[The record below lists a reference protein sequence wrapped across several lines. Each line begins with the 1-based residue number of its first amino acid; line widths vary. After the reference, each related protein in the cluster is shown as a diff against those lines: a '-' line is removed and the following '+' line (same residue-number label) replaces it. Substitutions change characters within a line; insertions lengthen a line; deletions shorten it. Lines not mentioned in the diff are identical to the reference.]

1 MRLFPILTAAL
12 VTVVIYFALFERA
25 RLVAFARGEAVA
37 AETLAPEKPAA
48 LEKRPPVSVLVQK
61 SVAQPVASGLV
72 LRGRTEAARKID
84 VRAETSGLVISE
96 PLRKGSFVKAGQ
108 VLCRLD
114 PGTREAALLEARAR
128 LAEAEINE
136 RAARSLAEKG
146 FGSETAAIARRAA
159 LEAAEAGVKRAEK
172 ELERLSI
179 KAPFDGL
186 LESDAAELGALLQPG
201 ALCAHVIRLDPI
213 KLVGFIP
220 ETEIGRVEPGAPA
233 GARLSDGRE
242 VAGRVTF
249 LARSADPTTRTFRV
263 EVELAN
269 PDLSIRDG
277 ATAEIFISY
286 AGQKGHLLP
295 QSALTLDDDG
305 RLGVRLAMD
314 GRARFKPVTILRD
327 TLDGVWLAGL
337 PEKAEV
343 IVVGQEYVVD
353 GRRIEITYRN
363 PDPGPETGQ

>member
-1 MRLFPILTAAL
+1 MRIFPILTAAL
-12 VTVVIYFALFERA
+12 VTAAIYFALFERE
-25 RLVAFARGEAVA
+25 RLVAFARGEAVE
-37 AETLAPEKPAA
+37 AEAPAA
-48 LEKRPPVSVLVQK
+48 PRPAEVEKRPPVSVLVQK

-96 PLRKGSFVKAGQ
+96 PLPKGSFVKAGQ

-186 LESDAAELGALLQPG
+186 LESDTAELGSLLQPG
-201 ALCAHVIRLDPI
+201 ALCANVIRLDPI
-213 KLVGFIP
+213 RLVGFIP
-220 ETEIGRVEPGAPA
+220 ETEIGRIRTGAGA
-233 GARLSDGRE
+233 GARLADGRE
-242 VAGRVTF
+242 VAGVVTF
-249 LARSADPTTRTFRV
+249 LARSADPATRTFRV
-263 EVELAN
+263 EVEVAN
-269 PDLSIRDG
+269 PDLTIRDG
-277 ATAEIFISY
+277 ATAEIFIAY
-286 AGQKGHLLP
+286 AGARGHLLP
-295 QSALTLDDDG
+295 QSALTLDDEG
-305 RLGVRLAMD
+305 RLGVRIVID
-314 GRARFKPVTILRD
+314 GRARFNPVTILRD

-337 PEKAEV
+337 PERAEV

-353 GRRIEITYRN
+353 GRRVEVRYRAAEN
-363 PDPGPETGQ
+363 AAGAGQ